1 MSVLNDLARIGESIW
16 LDNINRKLL
25 ETGELKKMISEG
37 LLGMTSNPTI
47 FDKAISGSPDYD
59 ARIRKSA
66 GKDTFTIYD
75 ELTVKDV
82 REALD
87 HFKVVYEDSKGRD
100 GFVSLEVDPRLADDT
115 AATIKEARRLWNEVN
130 RPNLMLKVPATTAG
144 FPAIRTLIGEGK
156 NVNATLIFSLGQY
169 VEAAQ
174 AFIAGL
180 TDHFNEGGDIS
191 HVASVASVFVSRID
205 SAIDKLIDKRD
216 DAELKKIRGRAA
228 VANSKQIYEKSR
240 EIFAGTKWEALAS
253 RGARAQRVLWASTG
267 TKDPAYS
274 DIKYV
279 EELVGRNVV
288 NTIPDNT
295 YAALL
300 DHGKVQITLAD
311 FAAAHRVI
319 SDLKQHNID
328 VDQVCAELLT
338 DGVKAFEKSFTALLA
353 AIESKAANTVCP
365 VCGAGKDQ
373 FEPTE

>member
-1 MSVLNDLARIGESIW
+1 MRILNELAKLGESIW
-16 LDNINRKLL
+16 LDNINRKML
-25 ETGELKKMISEG
+25 ETGQLKQMISEG

-59 ARIRKSA
+59 ARIKDNA
-66 GKDTFTIYD
+66 EKDTFTIYD

-87 HFKVVYEDSKGRD
+87 HFKVVYEATKGQD

-115 AATIKEARRLWNEVN
+115 AATITEARRLWAKVD

-144 FPAIRTLIGEGK
+144 YPAIRALIGEGK

-169 VEAAQ
+169 VDTAQ

-180 TDHFNEGGDIS
+180 TDYFNKGGDIS

-205 SAIDKLIDKRD
+205 STIDKMIDTSD
-216 DAELKKIRGRAA
+216 NAELKKLRGRAA
-228 VANSKQIYEKSR
+228 VANSKRIYEKSL
-240 EIFAGTKWEALAS
+240 EIFAGAKWEALVH

-300 DHGKVQITLAD
+300 DHGKVQITLTD
-311 FAAAHRVI
+311 FATAHHII
-319 SDLKQHNID
+319 SELKQHNID

-338 DGVKAFEKSFTALLA
+338 DGVKAFEKSFAALLA
-353 AIESKAANTVCP
+353 AIESKA
-365 VCGAGKDQ
+365 GQ
-373 FEPTE
+373 FAKV